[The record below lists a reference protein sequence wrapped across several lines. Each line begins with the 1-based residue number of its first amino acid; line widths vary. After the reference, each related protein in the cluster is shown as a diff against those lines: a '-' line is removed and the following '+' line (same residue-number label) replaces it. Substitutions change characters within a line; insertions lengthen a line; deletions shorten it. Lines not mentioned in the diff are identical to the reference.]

1 MESPHDLQSLTT
13 RASSGDASA
22 QYALAAAL
30 SRSGRRDEAD
40 RWLNSSA
47 ENGHAD
53 ALYTI
58 ATRLLYSSENADE
71 AAEKLR
77 RAKAGG
83 SATAA
88 RLLGVLGAIGVGMP
102 KDERVALDE
111 LLELA
116 KGGDAGAARE
126 IACILAL
133 RDIDD
138 PNIAALLAKSGSV
151 DPVAAAFGLVRASAG
166 RRVDGDAASFSAL
179 LRHLGYP
186 RAANVSL
193 ATPSVTP
200 TQGMA
205 PDWKKIAAAIS
216 LSPNFK
222 SPAEQVAA
230 SPDVIFYRQALA
242 PEICEY
248 VIAHSAS
255 RLGPSLVYNP
265 IEARMMRDPLRTS
278 ATASLS
284 PIDLDLALIA
294 INRLMAHAAGCAEEY
309 GEFLSVLHYAPGQQ
323 YRPHFD
329 CIPPGTDFDRNGQ
342 RAKTALLFLNDDFDG
357 GETQFT
363 EIDLKVRGRRG
374 DILVFSNLSP
384 GGEIDRAARHA
395 GLPVTQGTK
404 WIASKW
410 FRTKK
415 FHF

>member
-1 MESPHDLQSLTT
+1 MASPQDVEALTA
-13 RASSGDASA
+13 RANSGDAQA
-22 QYALAAAL
+22 QYALAAEM
-30 SRSGRRDEAD
+30 SRAGRRSDAD
-40 RWLNSSA
+40 RWLNSAA
-47 ENGHAD
+47 ENGCAD

-58 ATRLLYSSENADE
+58 ATRLLYSSENADA

-83 SATAA
+83 SSAA
-88 RLLGVLGAIGVGMP
+88 SRLLGVLSAIGVGMP
-102 KDERVALDE
+102 KDERRALDD
-111 LLELA
+111 LLALA
-116 KGGDAGAARE
+116 KSGDAGAARE

-133 RDIDD
+133 RDLED
-138 PNIAALLAKSGSV
+138 PNINALLAISGGA
-151 DPVAAAFGLVRASAG
+151 DPVAAAFALARAGAG
-166 RRVDGDAASFSAL
+166 RRVDGDAASFSSL
-179 LRHLGYP
+179 LRRLGYP
-186 RAANVSL
+186 RAENVSL
-193 ATPSVTP
+193 APPALAPSEP
-200 TQGMA
+200 SA
-205 PDWKKIAAAIS
+205 PGWEKIAAALS
-216 LSPNFK
+216 LSLNFET
-222 SPAEQVAA
+222 PAERLAA
-230 SPDVIFYRQALA
+230 SPDVLIYRQALA

-265 IEARMMRDPLRTS
+265 VEARMIRDPLRTS

-294 INRLMAHAAGCAEEY
+294 INRLMAHAAGCAEEN

-329 CIPPGTDFDRNGQ
+329 CIPPGPDFDRNGQ
-342 RAKTALLFLNDDFDG
+342 REKTALLFLNEDYEG

-363 EIDLKVRGRRG
+363 EIELNVRGGRG
-374 DILVFSNLSP
+374 DILVFSNLTP

-395 GLPVTQGTK
+395 GLPVTKGAK
-404 WIASKW
+404 WLASKW

>member
-1 MESPHDLQSLTT
+1 MASPQDVQSLTA
-13 RASSGDASA
+13 RANAGDAQA

-30 SRSGRRDEAD
+30 SRTDRRDEAE
-40 RWLNSSA
+40 RWLSSA
-47 ENGHAD
+47 AEGGCAD

-58 ATRLLYSSENADE
+58 ATRQLYSSENA
-71 AAEKLR
+71 AAATEKLR

-83 SATAA
+83 SAAAA
-88 RLLGVLGAIGVGMP
+88 RLLGVLSAIGVGMP
-102 KDERVALDE
+102 KDERGALSD
-111 LLELA
+111 LLALA

-126 IACILAL
+126 VACILAL

-138 PNIAALLAKSGSV
+138 PNIAALLTNSGSV
-151 DPVAAAFGLVRASAG
+151 DPVAAAFGLVRAGAG
-166 RRVDGDAASFSAL
+166 RGVSGEIASFSAL
-179 LRHLGYP
+179 LRRLGYP
-186 RAANVSL
+186 RAENVSV
-193 ATPSVTP
+193 ATPPATR
-200 TQGMA
+200 GNGA
-205 PDWKKIAAAIS
+205 ADWENIAAAIS
-216 LSPNFK
+216 LSPNLATR
-222 SPAEQVAA
+222 AERVAA
-230 SPDVIFYRQALA
+230 SPDVVVFRRAVA

-265 IEARMMRDPLRTS
+265 IEARMIRDPLRTS

-294 INRLMAHAAGCAEEY
+294 INRLLASAAGCAEEN

-329 CIPPGTDFDRNGQ
+329 CIPPGPDLDRNGQ
-342 RAKTALLFLNDDFDG
+342 RARTALLFLNDDYEG

-363 EIDLKVRGRRG
+363 EIDLKVRGKRG

-384 GGEIDRAARHA
+384 DGEVDRAARHA
-395 GLPVTQGTK
+395 GLAVTRGAK

-415 FHF
+415 FQF